1 MLVDAFDFFEFD
13 LASYFKE
20 SMSYVDE
27 IAFDKIPGDVEAE
40 HLGRGSYIQVETT
53 GKFLMFLYHSFIIYL
68 YSFEL

>member
-1 MLVDAFDFFEFD
+1 
-13 LASYFKE
+13 
-20 SMSYVDE
+20 MSYVDE